1 MYIPGLPEVAR
12 SFAAT
17 DSSVQLSITAFLIG
31 LAAGQILLGP
41 ISDALGRRLVL
52 LTGTS
57 LFAVFSLICA
67 VAPSIEIFNV
77 ARLIEGFSAA
87 AGIAVARAFLT
98 DWFYGA
104 REAARHFSTLSAI
117 VVVAPVAAP
126 ILGGMVLG
134 LALWR
139 TIFVVLAV
147 FGFLLAVIVAAWL
160 PESLP
165 RDRRRGG
172 GLARTFKAM
181 PSLLRRRALVGY
193 LLTSSFVGAALFMYI
208 SGSAFVFRDAYGV
221 SSAGFTLI
229 FAVNALG
236 ALVGSVAFGRL
247 AARVRI
253 NTLLVVGLIM
263 GLAAMAVLVT
273 LLVTIGD
280 SLPITWVGLFVAV
293 TGIGIVFPATM
304 TVVQSLGH
312 DAPGCRFRS
321 HRWRPVR
328 VRRGGIPPRR
338 AVCHRNGHPHD
349 SPHPDCLRRLRSG
362 PLHHCTPSAGTRRT
376 RPRGPLSCAGGS
388 LPGAMFQRAAL
399 RTGLLDAAVPA
410 GQLLRTLVALAAVG
424 GAAE

>member
-1 MYIPGLPEVAR
+1 MTNSAPTKHGTSKGVGAVILVLAALTALAPLANGMYIPGLPEVAR

-87 AGIAVARAFLT
+87 AGIAVARACLT
-98 DWFYGA
+98 DWFYGT

-193 LLTSSFVGAALFMYI
+193 LLTSSFAGAALFMYI

-312 DAPGCRFRS
+312 DAPGAAS
-321 HRWRPVR
+321 GLI
-328 VRRGGIPPRR
+328 GGGQFVFGAAASPLVGLFATATAIPMTVLILTAF
-338 AVCHRNGHPHD
+338 AV
-349 SPHPDCLRRLRSG
+349 SVLALF
-362 PLHHCTPSAGTRRT
+362 TIA
-376 RPRGPLSCAGGS
+376 RPRQGHGEPA
-388 LPGAMFQRAAL
+388 
-399 RTGLLDAAVPA
+399 PA
-410 GQLLRTLVALAAVG
+410 GH
-424 GAAE
+424 